1 MNDEG
6 GGRQVD
12 ILIVEDNAD
21 DVELTLHALREN
33 NLANRVEIARDGR
46 AALDFVFCEGAY
58 AERAIEDRPQL
69 ILLDLKLPK
78 VPGLDVLRAIKGD
91 PRTKTIPVV
100 VLTSSR
106 EDRDIIESYDVGV
119 NSYIQKPVSF
129 AELTTAVAQLGL
141 YWMILNVGPPR

>member
-1 MNDEG
+1 MNEETS
-6 GGRQVD
+6 GRQVD
-12 ILIVEDNAD
+12 ILIIEDNAD
-21 DVELTLHALREN
+21 DIELTLHALREN
-33 NLANRVEIARDGR
+33 NLANRVEVARDGR
-46 AALDFVFCEGAY
+46 AGLDFIFCEGPY
-58 AERAIEDRPQL
+58 ANRAIENRPQL

-78 VPGLDVLRAIKGD
+78 VPGLDVLRAIKAD
-91 PRTKTIPVV
+91 PRTKAIPVV

-106 EDRDIIESYDVGV
+106 EDKDIIESYDVGV